1 MGIGMSELIVVFII
15 ALLVIGPDKLPQYA
29 RKCGEALAVFRKAS
43 DEATREIKKNIVEP
57 LEEAQKPL
65 REAMEPVEEIG
76 QAVKGNLKDVQ
87 ASIEHIGKS
96 SGEHIGKP
104 SAREHSGKT
113 AAPAEDEP
121 AGDKP
126 TQSVTES
133 TKSVAKD
140 EPTEDEPAKDEPT
153 ESVTESKV
161 DMTEPVTGESG

>member
-96 SGEHIGKP
+96 SGEHIGKS

-113 AAPAEDEP
+113 AAPAED
-121 AGDKP
+121 K
-126 TQSVTES
+126 
-133 TKSVAKD
+133 
-140 EPTEDEPAKDEPT
+140 PTEDEPAKDEPT
-153 ESVTESKV
+153 ESEYAESVADKDNTAETLETDSV
-161 DMTEPVTGESG
+161 I

>member
-1 MGIGMSELIVVFII
+1 MRIGFSELLIVFFV
-15 ALLVIGPDKLPQYA
+15 ALVVLGPDKLPGYA
-29 RKCGEALAVFRKAS
+29 KKLGEALSPFRKAS

-96 SGEHIGKP
+96 SGEQIGKS
-104 SAREHSGKT
+104 SAREHNGKT

-121 AGDKP
+121 A
-126 TQSVTES
+126 
-133 TKSVAKD
+133 
-140 EPTEDEPAKDEPT
+140 KDEPT
-153 ESVTESKV
+153 ESEYAESVADKDNTAETLETDSV
-161 DMTEPVTGESG
+161 I